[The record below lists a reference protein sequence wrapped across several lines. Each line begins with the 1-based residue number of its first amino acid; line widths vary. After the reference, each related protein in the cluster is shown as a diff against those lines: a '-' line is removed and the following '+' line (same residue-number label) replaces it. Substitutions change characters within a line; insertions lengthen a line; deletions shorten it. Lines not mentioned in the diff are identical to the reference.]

1 MKFSKLTLLLIF
13 GFTIIFILISTICFY
28 TIKSFKSSK
37 TAIRPHI
44 ILIVADDV
52 GWNDVGFH
60 GSNQIP
66 TPNIDA
72 LAYNGIILNRFYTAP
87 SCTPSRTALLTGHN
101 PIRFGLQGIPI
112 AAGENLHLP
121 IDVPTLPERLKELG
135 YKTHLIG
142 KWNLGAAFR
151 NVTPNGRGFDSFF
164 GYWSS
169 YISYFDHEGRASN
182 MTGFDMHSDFEP
194 AWDTYGQYAT
204 HLFTEI
210 AEKMMRKHNVKEPMF
225 LMLSHL
231 AAHSGK
237 NGTELEVPDD
247 EENDRIFGYIDDVKR
262 RRYAGIIHEMDKSV
276 GRVME
281 ILAERKMLDNS
292 VVIILSDNGAQTS
305 GNLGNA
311 GSNWPLRGLK
321 MTVHEGGVRNFAAAY
336 SPLFQKPRQVNND
349 LLFIAD
355 LLPTFY
361 AAGGG
366 NIENLGPMDGINQW
380 QLLTENARSK
390 RSEVLLHL
398 DEVRFTAGYI
408 SDYGRYKLIN
418 GSTLSEDYDLYYGE
432 DGRGNSSPPYNIN
445 AVINSSAYIAIGK
458 NIPVDEMLQLRKE
471 ATLGNCR
478 KPISPDNK
486 CTYKNWCLYDLF
498 DDPCETTNI
507 ASTHPE
513 VVKRLGEKLT
523 EAWKYLKPQ
532 KPKIVDP
539 KSNPIYNNNTWFT
552 WLDD

>member
-1 MKFSKLTLLLIF
+1 MLAVNFQRSLLLIC
-13 GFTIIFILISTICFY
+13 LY
-28 TIKSFKSSK
+28 LTIKTTCSK
-37 TAIRPHI
+37 DADSPHI

-87 SCTPSRTALLTGHN
+87 SCTPSRTALLTGQY

-112 AAGENLHLP
+112 TGGENQHLP
-121 IDVPTLPERLKELG
+121 VDVPTLPERLKELG

-151 NVTPNGRGFDSFF
+151 NVTPNGRGFDGFF

-169 YISYFDHEGRASN
+169 YISYFDHEGRGSN
-182 MTGFDMHSDFEP
+182 MTGMDMHSDLEP

-204 HLFTEI
+204 HLFTKA
-210 AEKMMRKHNVKEPMF
+210 AEKVIQTHNASQPMF

-231 AAHSGK
+231 AGHSGK
-237 NGTELEVPDD
+237 NGSELEVPDI
-247 EENDRIFGYIDDVKR
+247 EENDRMFGYIADVKR
-262 RRYAGIIHEMDKSV
+262 RRYAGIIHELDKSV
-276 GRVME
+276 GRVVE
-281 ILAERKMLDNS
+281 VLAEREMLDNS
-292 VVIILSDNGAQTS
+292 LVIIIADNGAQTV
-305 GNLGNA
+305 GNYGNS

-336 SPLFQKPRQVNND
+336 SPLFEKPRQVNNE
-349 LLFIAD
+349 LFFIAD
-355 LLPTFY
+355 LLPTIY

-366 NIENLGPMDGINQW
+366 NVEDLGPIDAINQW
-380 QLLTENARSK
+380 QLLTQNTRTK
-390 RSEVLLHL
+390 RSEALLHL

-408 SDYGRYKLIN
+408 TDYGRYKLIN
-418 GSTLSEDYDLYYGE
+418 GSSLFEDYDLYYGE
-432 DGRGNSSPPYNIN
+432 DGRDNSSPPYDIN
-445 AVINSSAYIAIGK
+445 AVMNSSAYVAIGT
-458 NIPVDEMLQLRKE
+458 NISVDEMLQLRKE

-478 KPISPDNK
+478 KPISPDNR

-498 DDPCETTNI
+498 EDPCETTNI
-507 ASTHPE
+507 AFTHPE
-513 VVKRLGEKLT
+513 VATRLGEELT
-523 EAWKYLKPQ
+523 KAWKYLKPQ
-532 KPKIVDP
+532 KPKFVDP
-539 KSNPIYNNNTWFT
+539 RSNPIYNNNSWFT